1 MSNFQICWL
10 VTSKKQKDFGL
21 ILTDAP
27 EFQFTLLQA
36 DIWWIKHSFTSRRE
50 EALVVPIS
58 YLNIDWLSSSSW
70 SPAFLSRPTI
80 FQRVE
85 LTKFQFRKWT
95 WNFHNRILVSKRHR
109 ISRISVI
116 SWLRTSIHTYMLIPQ
131 GSTIAQALIW
141 LTNTMI
147 DPLRDLW
154 TAETAFPFSCH
165 SRCKIGLEQSVS
177 LTKPSFDFCGNCQSL
192 SFRNIAG

>member
-95 WNFHNRILVSKRHR
+95 WNFHNRILVCKRMNIENITAT
-109 ISRISVI
+109 ISHFLTQDIYSHLYADSTREYHCS
-116 SWLRTSIHTYMLIPQ
+116 SINMT
-131 GSTIAQALIW
+131 
-141 LTNTMI
+141 
-147 DPLRDLW
+147 D
-154 TAETAFPFSCH
+154 
-165 SRCKIGLEQSVS
+165 
-177 LTKPSFDFCGNCQSL
+177 
-192 SFRNIAG
+192 